1 MSNNDN
7 APPPAYL
14 PGIRQQPQTT
24 PSHHQQTGISS
35 PRTTY
40 HDHSLGPD
48 DLRAMLMQRLM
59 MGGGGRVGGEETDP
73 RKNSRI
79 GLANPPG
86 TVSLFPGYPVY
97 RCVDED
103 HKLMRE
109 VAKTDQLGNTDQ
121 FVISEHVVQGII
133 LDNSLSVVDLG
144 RVGGGNTALTLVP
157 VKTPPLS
164 GIGTVYVQEAAVN
177 RSSGRTLSGQPRRA
191 GNLLID

>member
-1 MSNNDN
+1 
-7 APPPAYL
+7 
-14 PGIRQQPQTT
+14 
-24 PSHHQQTGISS
+24 
-35 PRTTY
+35 
-40 HDHSLGPD
+40 
-48 DLRAMLMQRLM
+48 MQRLM
-59 MGGGGRVGGEETDP
+59 MTGGGRSAGEETDP
-73 RKNSRI
+73 RKNSR
-79 GLANPPG
+79 LALSNPPG

-121 FVISEHVVQGII
+121 FIVSEHVVQGII
-133 LDNSLSVVDLG
+133 LDSSLGVLDLG
-144 RVGGGNTALTLVP
+144 KVGGGNTALALVP

-177 RSSGRTLSGQPRRA
+177 RSSGRSLSGQPRRA